1 MKAEINE
8 VLRAVSSNGKYKGQ
22 LETAYQLGV
31 LAAWVARL
39 SKSDW
44 SVSAEL
50 NQRLRNK
57 K

>member
-1 MKAEINE
+1 MKLEISE

-50 NQRLRNK
+50 NQRLRDK

>member
-1 MKAEINE
+1 MKLEISE
-8 VLRAVSSNGKYKGQ
+8 VLKAVSSNGRYKGQ
-22 LETAYQLGV
+22 VETAYQLGV

-44 SVSAEL
+44 SVNAEL
-50 NQRLRNK
+50 TQRLKDK